1 MARRKGKS
9 PRKTPL
15 PPPRRTAGPRRDLVA
30 LSPRSGAIASVLAT
44 AGTMGTV
51 AAGLAPAAS
60 AAVAATVIGAFG
72 AQFNGRTLGEWI
84 KLRRNTSDLPEQAAL
99 FSRDG
104 IGIVFDGRTASACVE
119 VTPRP
124 WQLTTITAAGASE
137 SPTITADHLRRQL
150 DQYGVRCSRI
160 TAICAGYKFAAR
172 DGAAGVL
179 DTLIGPVSAPLG
191 GTTVIVVSMDLDAD
205 ALGQSYRRARKETVS
220 GKPSLPDGLC
230 RTLTLAATR
239 VCHSLSENGFG
250 GKLMS
255 AQRLR
260 GFHDAVL
267 AQVASSLS
275 DPHWNTCG
283 PSNGVHTRT
292 YTPARGYWNSKAAGA
307 WHHLQSHRQFTTL
320 TLTPQGQSEALAQPL
335 ITYLVNSED
344 ALSRASGYGLR
355 PAVGQQVAGLSQ
367 ALPVAAGMPLRTTG
381 AIIDDNRQ
389 LGFGIPAG
397 GAGMFVGSRADKTR
411 VFVAVTPGEEPL
423 WLCGP
428 KLFALQMVA
437 RLSTQDLRIA
447 VMVEDRAWK
456 HVIDHR
462 RTPALTAGT
471 LGSAPVDAVV
481 CTPQWWELNRD
492 KCLGKAVIVL
502 SEEDPGRL
510 ITNSLAVFTAED
522 GTSQIEVNVDSQS
535 TVVSWELTP
544 LERRTLLGDVDVD
557 LAGDAPS
564 EGADLNLSELVHLP
578 VAPPRRR
585 PRRAASVS
593 MVPTVAPINAETMA
607 QVVLPP
613 VPRRK
618 VRPARLRTRQPE
630 HTENGIPFAPAAQ
643 VSEADIPAPR
653 QKPRTKPRR
662 APMAEPPL
670 EGIPFVPQADVPAAA
685 PRVRPTVPA
694 ASAIE
699 FAPRSEVSVGVS
711 RRMESSPAAGGI
723 EFVPQVEVPVAV
735 SVDESVYLN
744 GDSTEMIIQYESAP
758 ESPVDAPVRPP
769 GRHRRRDSE
778 EGW

>member
-1 MARRKGKS
+1 MARRKGKA
-9 PRKTPL
+9 PKRIQPVQTQ
-15 PPPRRTAGPRRDLVA
+15 RTAGPRRDLVS

-60 AAVAATVIGAFG
+60 AAVAATVVGAFG
-72 AQFNGRTLGEWI
+72 AQVNGRTLGEWI
-84 KLRRNTSDLPEQAAL
+84 SLRRNAADLPEQAAL

-104 IGIVFDGRTASACVE
+104 IGVVFDGRTASACVE

-137 SPTITADHLRRQL
+137 SPTITADQLRRQL
-150 DQYGVRCSRI
+150 SQYGVRCSRM

-172 DGAAGVL
+172 DNAAGVL

-205 ALGQSYRRARKETVS
+205 ALGQSYRRARTEPVS

-239 VCHSLSENGFG
+239 VCHSLAENGFG

-255 AQRLR
+255 TQRLR

-275 DPHWNTCG
+275 DPRWQTCG
-283 PSNGVHTRT
+283 PANGIHTRT

-320 TLTPQGQSEALAQPL
+320 TLTPKGETEALAQPL
-335 ITYLVNSED
+335 ITYLVNSD
-344 ALSRASGYGLR
+344 DTLSKASGYGLR

-367 ALPVAAGMPLRTTG
+367 ALPVAAGLPLRTTG
-381 AIIDDNRQ
+381 AIIDDTHH

-411 VFVAVTPGEEPL
+411 VFVAVTPTDDPL

-428 KLFALQMVA
+428 KIFALQMVA
-437 RLSTQDLRIA
+437 RLSTQDLRIS
-447 VMVEDRAWK
+447 VMINDPAWR
-456 HVIDHR
+456 HLVNHR

-471 LGSAPVDAVV
+471 LGSVPADVVV

-492 KCLGKAVIVL
+492 KCFGKAVIVV
-502 SEEDPGRL
+502 SEEEPGRL
-510 ITNSLAVFTAED
+510 ITNSLSVVTAED
-522 GTSQIEVNVDSQS
+522 GTSQVEVNADSQS

-544 LERRTLLGDVDVD
+544 LERRALLGEMD
-557 LAGDAPS
+557 LTGAAPTQ
-564 EGADLNLSELVHLP
+564 GADLKLSEFVQLP

-585 PRRAASVS
+585 PRRSAPAPV
-593 MVPTVAPINAETMA
+593 VPTVAPITAAGMAEVA
-607 QVVLPP
+607 IPAP
-613 VPRRK
+613 PRRK
-618 VRPARLRTRQPE
+618 ARPTRPRIRQPR
-630 HTENGIPFAPAAQ
+630 P
-643 VSEADIPAPR
+643 V
-653 QKPRTKPRR
+653 
-662 APMAEPPL
+662 
-670 EGIPFVPQADVPAAA
+670 EGEIPFVPQAQVPGAPVVVPKPRPKPNPKPAAEPLPSSIPFVPQAEVPARAPVTRPVEVPAA
-685 PRVRPTVPA
+685 RVEPV
-694 ASAIE
+694 
-699 FAPRSEVSVGVS
+699 
-711 RRMESSPAAGGI
+711 ESMI
-723 EFVPQVEVPVAV
+723 QFVPQAEVPVVAAGEPYV
-735 SVDESVYLN
+735 APA
-744 GDSTEMIIQYESAP
+744 GDSTEMVIQYAP
-758 ESPVDAPVRPP
+758 AAEAPADVPTRPP
-769 GRHRRRDSE
+769 GRHRRRGDTE